1 MLNFNTPISDTK
13 EYSEI
18 KISEVEPILKINL
31 RGKNRDF
38 ITKVGKELSIIPPID
53 PNTSSS
59 NEKLNLL
66 WLSPDEWLIYSNN
79 QIAIKDANFL
89 EDKLYNEISKVKL
102 GSITNVT
109 DHWIMINLNGTKV
122 FELLSA
128 GCPFNFNNF
137 KNSKGAV
144 VQTLVNHIDVVIHNK
159 YISASFDTF
168 FWTWVGINWFFSISY
183 FFIVIYYFKLKLNKS
198 STVIHP

>member
-1 MLNFNTPISDTK
+1 MLNFNTPIIDTK

-18 KISEVEPILKINL
+18 KISEVEPILKINI
-31 RGKNRDF
+31 RGKDRNF
-38 ITKVGKELSIIPPID
+38 ITKIGKELSIIPPID

-59 NEKLNLL
+59 NEKLNVL
-66 WLSPDEWLIYSNN
+66 WLSPDEWLLYSNN
-79 QIAIKDANFL
+79 KTDFKNINFL
-89 EDKLYNEISKVKL
+89 QEKLFNEISKIKL
-102 GSITNVT
+102 GSVTNVT

-144 VQTLVNHIDVVIHNK
+144 TQTLINHIDVIIHNK
-159 YISASFDTF
+159 NANDLNLFVRRSFSAHLWSWMND
-168 FWTWVGINWFFSISY
+168 SAR
-183 FFIVIYYFKLKLNKS
+183 FI
-198 STVIHP
+198 

>member
-1 MLNFNTPISDTK
+1 MLNYNSPIKDIK

-18 KISEVEPILKINL
+18 KISEIEPILKINL
-31 RGKNRDF
+31 RCKNRNF
-38 ITKVGKELSIIPPID
+38 ITIIGKELSIITPVD

-66 WLSPDEWLIYSNN
+66 WLSPDEWFLYSNDK
-79 QIAIKDANFL
+79 IDFKDNCFL
-89 EDKLYNEISKVKL
+89 EDKLFNEISKSKL
-102 GSITNVT
+102 GSVT
-109 DHWIMINLNGTKV
+109 YVSDHWIMINLKGTKI

-144 VQTLVNHIDVVIHNK
+144 TQTLLNHIDVIIHNK
-159 YISASFDTF
+159 NVNDLNLFVRRSFSAHLWSWMND
-168 FWTWVGINWFFSISY
+168 SSR
-183 FFIVIYYFKLKLNKS
+183 FI
-198 STVIHP
+198 

>member
-1 MLNFNTPISDTK
+1 MLNFNTPIMDTK

-38 ITKVGKELSIIPPID
+38 ITKIGKELSIITPAD

-66 WLSPDEWLIYSNN
+66 WLSPDEWLIYSNDKIDQKN
-79 QIAIKDANFL
+79 SNFF
-89 EDKLYNEISKVKL
+89 EEKLYNEISKVKL

-109 DHWIMINLNGTKV
+109 DHWIMINLNGAKI
-122 FELLSA
+122 FELLSS

-137 KNSKGAV
+137 KNSTGAV

-159 YISASFDTF
+159 NINNINLFVRRSFANHLWSWLNDGASR
-168 FWTWVGINWFFSISY
+168 
-183 FFIVIYYFKLKLNKS
+183 L
-198 STVIHP
+198 

>member
-1 MLNFNTPISDTK
+1 MLNFNTPIMDTK
-13 EYSEI
+13 EYSKI
-18 KISEVEPILKINL
+18 KISEIEPILKINL

-38 ITKVGKELSIIPPID
+38 ITKIGKELSIIPPAD

-66 WLSPDEWLIYSNN
+66 WLSPDEWLIYSNDK
-79 QIAIKDANFL
+79 IDLKSSNFL
-89 EDKLYNEISKVKL
+89 EEKLYNEISKVKL

-109 DHWIMINLNGTKV
+109 DHWIMINLSGTKI
-122 FELLSA
+122 FEMLSA

-144 VQTLVNHIDVVIHNK
+144 AQTLLNHIDVIIHNK
-159 YISASFDTF
+159 NINDLNLFVRRSFANHLWSWINDAASR
-168 FWTWVGINWFFSISY
+168 
-183 FFIVIYYFKLKLNKS
+183 L
-198 STVIHP
+198 

>member
-1 MLNFNTPISDTK
+1 MLNFNTPIIDTK
-13 EYSEI
+13 KYSEI
-18 KISEVEPILKINL
+18 KISEIEPILKINL

-38 ITKVGKELSIIPPID
+38 ITKIGKELSIITPVD

-66 WLSPDEWLIYSNN
+66 WLSPDEWLLYSNDKFDL
-79 QIAIKDANFL
+79 KDTNFL
-89 EDKLYNEISKVKL
+89 EDKLFNQISKVKI
-102 GSITNVT
+102 GSVTNVS
-109 DHWIMINLNGTKV
+109 DHWIMINLKGEKI

-144 VQTLVNHIDVVIHNK
+144 TQTLLNHIDVIIHNK
-159 YISASFDTF
+159 STYDLNLFVRRSFSEHLFLWMNDAASR
-168 FWTWVGINWFFSISY
+168 I
-183 FFIVIYYFKLKLNKS
+183 
-198 STVIHP
+198 

>member
-1 MLNFNTPISDTK
+1 MLKLNTPIMNTE

-18 KISEVEPILKINL
+18 KISEIEPILKMNL

-38 ITKVGKELSIIPPID
+38 ITKIGKELSIILPSD

-66 WLSPDEWLIYSNN
+66 WLSPDEWLLYSNDK
-79 QIAIKDANFL
+79 IDL
-89 EDKLYNEISKVKL
+89 EDSNSLDNRLFNEISKVKL
-102 GSITNVT
+102 GSVTNVT

-137 KNSKGAV
+137 KNSKGEV
-144 VQTLVNHIDVVIHNK
+144 TQTVLNHVDVIIHNK
-159 YISASFDTF
+159 NINDLNLFVRRSFAEYLYSWMCDA
-168 FWTWVGINWFFSISY
+168 GSRI
-183 FFIVIYYFKLKLNKS
+183 
-198 STVIHP
+198 